1 MSFFSEPIHHL
12 YSKLIKNN
20 FKSLFE
26 INADYPAGYLD
37 WDFNSYPSSYE
48 KYRKFLAYSEPY
60 TKDYI
65 FRILYKEIDLT
76 SQFDNEFI
84 DFLTKSNNNNNKH
97 NNVEYIFDKYHPM
110 WKYFY
115 VVRKNY
121 DKQMIIDELDT
132 TKLYNIQNIDDD
144 KKDDNNEKYYDNF
157 VYKIK
162 EKDDMYRYRIT
173 QPDLDTIKEFISENK
188 PLYMHILPENIT
200 HFKHVYIHLIYDEIS
215 DRRLKL
221 LAMSDKYLYYI
232 YSQT

>member
-1 MSFFSEPIHHL
+1 MLFYMSFFSEPIHHL

-84 DFLTKSNNNNNKH
+84 DSTTDCNIKDYSLGDR
-97 NNVEYIFDKYHPM
+97 I
-110 WKYFY
+110 
-115 VVRKNY
+115 
-121 DKQMIIDELDT
+121 QLDESDW
-132 TKLYNIQNIDDD
+132 I
-144 KKDDNNEKYYDNF
+144 
-157 VYKIK
+157 KIK
-162 EKDDMYRYRIT
+162 D
-173 QPDLDTIKEFISENK
+173 
-188 PLYMHILPENIT
+188 
-200 HFKHVYIHLIYDEIS
+200 
-215 DRRLKL
+215 
-221 LAMSDKYLYYI
+221 
-232 YSQT
+232 